1 MPYHKTIRA
10 MNTIKTFIPSE
21 SVDSFKKFAD
31 KTQKNVK
38 DFTYSLGKPY
48 QKLFYHPVIE
58 EDGTAGH
65 LTKVFH
71 EVCDLTVNIPE
82 QSGWKLLATYKD
94 DAFTPVD
101 PTKELVFK
109 NPQHGAH
116 YGKCDHCGHWC
127 KNAYV
132 IENITTG
139 EELQVGCEC
148 IKKFGIDDMY
158 YISDFTRKLYEI
170 YNYKL
175 NYATDKEYGDL
186 LEWGGRK
193 DSSYKNAILKTNL
206 IMAAKSQYEICPVY
220 KKGTKVENVRYR
232 SATLEGIDT
241 ILNSG
246 NLKVDETYVKAVC
259 EFGAKIQPKTEFEED
274 MLTVAK
280 NFYCYQG
287 QEVYAFFLV
296 KAYEDS
302 LKPELNLPKG
312 CQVKV
317 CGKVIQKRFEESYFG
332 MMEINTILTD
342 KGVTCERYGKVPTT
356 EDKRTSF
363 YALVKG
369 VFKGKVSLDRATK
382 NPKKGIEVINI

>member
-1 MPYHKTIRA
+1 
-10 MNTIKTFIPSE
+10 MNTLKTFIPLE
-21 SVDSFKKFAD
+21 AVDSFKKFAD
-31 KTQKNVK
+31 KTKKNV
-38 DFTYSLGKPY
+38 DGFTYSIGKPY
-48 QKLFYHPVIE
+48 QKLFYHPVVE

-65 LTKVFH
+65 RIKVFH
-71 EVCDLTVNIPE
+71 EVCDLIVNIPE
-82 QSGWKLLATYKD
+82 ESGWRLLATYMD
-94 DAFTPVD
+94 GAFTPVD
-101 PTKELVFK
+101 STKELVFK
-109 NPQHGAH
+109 NPQHGID

-148 IKKFGIDDMY
+148 IKKFGLNRMY
-158 YISDFTRKLYEI
+158 YISDFTRKLHEI
-170 YNYKL
+170 YDYRL
-175 NYATDKEYGDL
+175 NYATDKEYGDIE
-186 LEWGGRK
+186 EWGGKK

-232 SATLEGIDT
+232 SATLERIDT

-246 NLKVDETYVKAVC
+246 NLKVDEAYVNAVC

-274 MLTVAK
+274 MVTVAK
-280 NFYCYQG
+280 NFYCYQD

-342 KGVTCERYGKVPTT
+342 KGVTCERYGKIPTT

-369 VFKGKVSLDRATK
+369 VFNGKVSLDRATK
-382 NPKKGIEVINI
+382 NPKKGIDVINI

>member
-1 MPYHKTIRA
+1 
-10 MNTIKTFIPSE
+10 MNTLKTFIPLE
-21 SVDSFKKFAD
+21 AVDSFKKFAD
-31 KTQKNVK
+31 KTKKNV
-38 DFTYSLGKPY
+38 DGFTYSIGKPY
-48 QKLFYHPVIE
+48 QKLFYHPVVD
-58 EDGTAGH
+58 EDGTVGH
-65 LTKVFH
+65 RIKVFH
-71 EVCDLTVNIPE
+71 EVCDLIVNIPE
-82 QSGWKLLATYKD
+82 ESGWRLLATYMNG
-94 DAFTPVD
+94 AFTPVD
-101 PTKELVFK
+101 STKELVFK
-109 NPQHGAH
+109 NPQHGID

-139 EELQVGCEC
+139 EELQLGCEC
-148 IKKFGIDDMY
+148 IKKFGINDMY
-158 YISDFTRKLYEI
+158 YISDFTRKLHEI
-170 YNYKL
+170 YDYRL
-175 NYATDKEYGDL
+175 NYATDKEYGDIE
-186 LEWGGRK
+186 EWGGRK

-206 IMAAKSQYEICPVY
+206 IMAAKAQYDICPVY

-246 NLKVDETYVKAVC
+246 NLKVDEAYVKAVC

-274 MLTVAK
+274 MVTVAK
-280 NFYCYQG
+280 NFYCYQD

-302 LKPELNLPKG
+302 LKPELNLQKG

-317 CGKVIQKRFEESYFG
+317 CGKVIQKRFEESYYG

-342 KGVTCERYGKVPTT
+342 KGVTCERYGKIPTT

-369 VFKGKVSLDRATK
+369 VFNGKVSLDRATK
-382 NPKKGIEVINI
+382 NPKKGIGVINI